1 MAQKYTNIYAVRYA
15 LDSLKK
21 EWNDIGK
28 IIRDKKKANKED
40 PCAEEIKL
48 KDENELKQKTVEEEE
63 KQLLLKIDQLV
74 NSVGNIVHDS
84 VPVSNNEDDNAVVRT
99 WGEIPNIKITDKRGG
114 LNHHKVLQALGG
126 YDPERGQKVAGHRGY
141 FLKGVGVLLNNALIN
156 YGITFLNKRGYDLV
170 QPPFFLRK
178 EIMAETCQ
186 LSDFDDQLYK
196 VSGNT
201 ED

>member
-1 MAQKYTNIYAVRYA
+1 
-15 LDSLKK
+15 L
-21 EWNDIGK
+21 
-28 IIRDKKKANKED
+28 
-40 PCAEEIKL
+40 
-48 KDENELKQKTVEEEE
+48 
-63 KQLLLKIDQLV
+63 
-74 NSVGNIVHDS
+74 
-84 VPVSNNEDDNAVVRT
+84 VVRT
-99 WGEIPNIKITDKRGG
+99 WGDIPDIKITDKRGA

-141 FLKGVGVLLNNALIN
+141 FLKGAGVLLNNALVN
-156 YGITFLNKRGYDLV
+156 YGLTFLNKREYTPI

-201 ED
+201 EEEDYYLIATS

>member
-1 MAQKYTNIYAVRYA
+1 M
-15 LDSLKK
+15 
-21 EWNDIGK
+21 
-28 IIRDKKKANKED
+28 
-40 PCAEEIKL
+40 
-48 KDENELKQKTVEEEE
+48 
-63 KQLLLKIDQLV
+63 
-74 NSVGNIVHDS
+74 GNIVHDS
-84 VPVSNNEDDNAVVRT
+84 VPISNNEDDNLVVRT
-99 WGEIPNIKITDKRGG
+99 WGEKSTIKITDKRGG

-156 YGITFLNKRGYDLV
+156 YGITFLANRGYDLV
-170 QPPFFLRK
+170 QPPFFLKK

-201 ED
+201 EDEDFYLIATSEQPISAMHRNEWIEESQLPIKYGGSSSCFRK